1 MKAYR
6 ISEILYLVIAIISV
20 KEAFSLWEIRPEKAY
35 LFIGF
40 AILAVFMFFFRSY
53 YRKKFNRRKP

>member
-6 ISEILYLVIAIISV
+6 ISEILYLVIAVISV
-20 KEAFSLWEIRPEKAY
+20 KEAFVLWEIRPEKAY
-35 LFIGF
+35 LFVGF
-40 AILAVFMFFFRSY
+40 AVLALFMFFFRSH